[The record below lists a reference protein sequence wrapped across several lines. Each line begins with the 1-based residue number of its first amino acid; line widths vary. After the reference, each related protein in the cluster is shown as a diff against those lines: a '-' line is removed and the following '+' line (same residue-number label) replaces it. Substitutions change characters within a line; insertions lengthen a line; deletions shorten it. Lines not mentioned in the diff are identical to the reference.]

1 MNFQPDQNKY
11 KYNKE
16 IEKKVS
22 SMLGIILLYMYQR
35 LIFTLVKTWIKIL
48 YSL

>member
-16 IEKKVS
+16 IEKVS
-22 SMLGIILLYMYQR
+22 CMLGIIFY
-35 LIFTLVKTWIKIL
+35 LIIS
-48 YSL
+48 SLAMFYIFSSSEATP